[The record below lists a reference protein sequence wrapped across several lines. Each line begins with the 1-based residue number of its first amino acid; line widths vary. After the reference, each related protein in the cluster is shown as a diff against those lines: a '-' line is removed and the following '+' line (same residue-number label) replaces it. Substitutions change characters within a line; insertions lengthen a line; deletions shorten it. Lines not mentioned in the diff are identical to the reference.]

1 MRRGVNVGN
10 VLDLDAPVDQLR
22 PVDRELL
29 AIIADAGFDTVRIPV
44 RWSAHTTSVPP
55 FVIDRRLFSLVDD
68 AVDAALAL
76 GLAVIIN
83 AHHDVELND
92 DPMRAEE
99 RFIAGW
105 SQIAAAYADHPAPL
119 ALELLNEPDKALTP
133 TRWNALLRRALATV
147 RRTNPDRTVLI
158 GPAAAN
164 SLVALDQLELPDDA
178 HVVATVHYYDPF
190 GFTHQGAPW
199 LSVPAAGEVSWGD
212 PLDVASVRADMAVL
226 RAWADRHG
234 AVFVGEFGTY
244 QAAPMSS
251 RARWTTTVRK
261 ELDALDIGWC
271 YWDFATD
278 FGAFDLTTHT
288 WRAPLLHALLD
299 P

>member
-44 RWSAHTTSVPP
+44 RWSAHTASVPP
-55 FVIDRRLFSLVDD
+55 FVID
-68 AVDAALAL
+68 
-76 GLAVIIN
+76 
-83 AHHDVELND
+83 
-92 DPMRAEE
+92 RAEE

-119 ALELLNEPDKALTP
+119 ALELLNDPDKALTP
-133 TRWNALLRRALATV
+133 MRWNALLRRALATV

-164 SLVALDQLELPDDA
+164 SLIALDQLELPDDA
-178 HVVATVHYYDPF
+178 HVVATVHYYEPF

-212 PLDVASVRADMAVL
+212 PLDVASMRADMAVL

-234 AVFVGEFGTY
+234 AVFVGEFGTH

-251 RARWTTTVRK
+251 RAWWTTTVRK

-278 FGAFDLTTHT
+278 FGAFDLTTPT